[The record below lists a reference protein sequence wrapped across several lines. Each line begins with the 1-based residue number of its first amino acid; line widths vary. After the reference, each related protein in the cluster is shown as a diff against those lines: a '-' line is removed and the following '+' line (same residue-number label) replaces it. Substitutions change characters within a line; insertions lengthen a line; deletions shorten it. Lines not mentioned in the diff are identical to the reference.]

1 MEPSAG
7 ALSSQVS
14 SRPVPGL
21 ERIFVRANRYSVIA
35 VVGVIIAAGVFTSLC
50 GCSSPPTP
58 DKRVQGVVTPAPWD
72 RSTPEA
78 AVRSYLD
85 WTTYAYRMVNSDLA
99 TQTMSAEEEVRVSSY
114 VQLNKEAGK
123 LINQRLVSLDFG
135 KASKEATRSLVP
147 TRESWEYSY
156 LSIGALKSL
165 TPTYTAS
172 YEVTYTVISP
182 KKGIWV
188 VDSVAAK
195 PLGEVK

>member
-1 MEPSAG
+1 M
-7 ALSSQVS
+7 
-14 SRPVPGL
+14 
-21 ERIFVRANRYSVIA
+21 FVRVNRYTL
-35 VVGVIIAAGVFTSLC
+35 VVVAAALLAAGVLSALFGCTSA
-50 GCSSPPTP
+50 PAP
-58 DKRVQGVVTPAPWD
+58 DKRVLGVVTPAPWD

-99 TQTMSAEEEVRVSSY
+99 TQTMSPEEEVRVNSY

-123 LINQRLVSLDFG
+123 LINQRLVLLEIG
-135 KASKEATRSLVP
+135 KPSKESTRSLVP

-182 KKGIWV
+182 QKGIWV